1 MDTIISNSPEETER
15 AGALCAQSIKPGTV
29 VGLFG
34 ELGAGKTCWVR
45 GFARALGVKSGV
57 HSPTFALLN
66 LYEGGSIP
74 LCHIDLYRLEGE
86 DEVIGAGLEN
96 YLLSPKGI
104 TVVEWIERW
113 EHFLPK
119 PPVQYRKIHIDIL
132 NFEQRRI
139 FEE

>member
-45 GFARALGVKSGV
+45 GFARALGVKSRV

-104 TVVEWIERW
+104 TVVEWIER
-113 EHFLPK
+113 
-119 PPVQYRKIHIDIL
+119 
-132 NFEQRRI
+132 
-139 FEE
+139 